1 MTNTNDLIG
10 LEYGWGNKPG
20 DGSNRTDC
28 FQLVCEVQRRLG
40 LRDYS
45 SDYEWVYQQY
55 TNETFNR
62 RSILRWLFQR
72 GLREPYGRT
81 GSIVVVPNVGT
92 TALGTFLEDGTVIF
106 IGAARNV
113 IRTALPNL
121 TGRFFWVN

>member
-55 TNETFNR
+55 TDETFNR

-81 GSIVVVPNVGT
+81 GSIVVVPSVGT